1 MFIFSVAITLARR
14 AFMGVRLGVLILDAP
29 FELLAKVVK
38 LSLLFFELF
47 SELLQMGSKLLAGGL
62 LPKIFDKPTLGISG
76 MFLW

>member
-38 LSLLFFELF
+38 LSLLFLELF
-47 SELLQMGSKLLAGGL
+47 SELLQMGSKLLAVGL
-62 LPKIFDKPTLGISG
+62 LPKIFDKPTLGIPG
-76 MFLW
+76 MFL